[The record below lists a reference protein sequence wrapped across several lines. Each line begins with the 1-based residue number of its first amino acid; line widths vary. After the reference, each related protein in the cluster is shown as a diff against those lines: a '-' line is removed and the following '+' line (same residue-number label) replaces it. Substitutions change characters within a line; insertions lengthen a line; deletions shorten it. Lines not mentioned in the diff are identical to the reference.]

1 MASLALCLVC
11 YSVLC
16 GKDLWIPASRIGNLH
31 ARAIVLSVC
40 DAAASFSDYTGLS
53 GAVPSVKSAFVSIAG
68 LQGNSSWDTRYF
80 NRREAGLS
88 VTDVRNPAS
97 FADGGDAVGSGTVG
111 GDPAIAG
118 GTGISAI
125 PVDGDA
131 PASAAIESASPE
143 APVAEGDIAGQE
155 GQASPTAP
163 AKEVKADE
171 HYQSTGKTLAMDSSG
186 SRSLVF
192 STDNPLEMYMFG
204 DSQVFSLGSGLSR
217 LVGKDGMIKVD
228 YLAIH
233 SSGFIRG
240 DYYDWPGKLADTFS
254 GRHYSAAIVM
264 LGMNDY
270 QNFRGKDGKI
280 LKKTSPEWESV
291 YREKCRNIIDLVLEE
306 VPRVYWLGMPRVKN
320 KVYDESLR
328 YIDRVQQS
336 VVEEYSPDL
345 VTRIAIM
352 DYVPGKGKSYSDS
365 IVDPKGRQI
374 RVMSEDGT
382 HFTVDGGQFAMKP
395 LFDRI
400 AGDYEFAENPVAHLP
415 E

>member
-1 MASLALCLVC
+1 MASLALCLFC

-16 GKDLWIPASRIGNLH
+16 GKDLWIPASRIENLH

-53 GAVPSVKSAFVSIAG
+53 GAVPSLKSAFVSIAG

-80 NRREAGLS
+80 NRREAGSS
-88 VTDVRNPAS
+88 VTDGRDPAG
-97 FADGGDAVGSGTVG
+97 FAGGGDAVGSGPDG
-111 GDPAIAG
+111 G
-118 GTGISAI
+118 
-125 PVDGDA
+125 A
-131 PASAAIESASPE
+131 PASAAIDATSLE
-143 APVAEGDIAGQE
+143 APVAEGNIAGQE
-155 GQASPTAP
+155 GLASTAAP
-163 AKEVKADE
+163 VKEVKADE

-192 STDNPLEMYMFG
+192 STENPLETYMFG

-254 GRHYSAAIVM
+254 ERHYSAAIVM

-270 QNFRGKDGKI
+270 QNFRDKDGKI
-280 LKKTSPEWESV
+280 LKKTSPEWERV

-328 YIDRVQQS
+328 YIDGVQQS

-352 DYVPGKGKSYSDS
+352 DYVPGKGKTYSDS
-365 IVDPKGRQI
+365 LADANGRQI

-382 HFTVDGGQFAMKP
+382 HFTVEGGQIAMKP

-400 AGDYEFAENPVAHLP
+400 AGDYEFAANPVAHLP